1 MPLERERKG
10 QQQRAAPESYEPG
23 ALYKGIKLSAME
35 ITGESALVKKKPVRF
50 VSFCR
55 GMYKRFPSLG
65 KGAKFSKENKQ
76 AVDFLAWDL
85 LPEELAAGSKFVLFF
100 TIIAG
105 IALTLLVL
113 FTPLKNIVGGAVGPA
128 MAPLFA
134 MLPFIIIALA
144 ATNFVQHYPMSAANV
159 EKTRALT
166 YVPEIVGYM
175 IMSMKLV
182 PNLEKAIEFSA
193 EHGRGKIAEDF
204 KRLLWDVQLGVF
216 NTVSEALDDL
226 AYRWGKF
233 SDEFKHALMKVR
245 ASVLETTESKRY
257 QLLDSTMVTIL
268 ESIKNKMEQYAR
280 DLSQPSV
287 LLFYMGVLL
296 PLLLIIILPVGSAF
310 SGQPLAT
317 PLVLI
322 IIYNITIPIVTFVF
336 ARDVISRRPPTQDVP
351 VIPDNFPGLPK
362 KNSMR
367 IGKTSLDL
375 RALIVLVFIA
385 GIATSYFISTQ
396 GIPPVSLVGD
406 DGIQFLPRD
415 KSIAEVLKREGKP
428 ADWFD
433 DDGPFARQLISM
445 HGEKDGRALFN
456 SERTK
461 FFIPQENDVTP
472 FIFIFGLMMTSS
484 GCIAL
489 FIYYRNIYKRKMQL
503 NVMQMES
510 EFKDSLYILA
520 SRMGENRPVEEAL
533 KHTSRFL
540 PDFKISKRVFGRTI
554 ENIELLGMPLE
565 AAIFDPNYGS
575 LKNLPSKTIQTGM
588 RIMVDSV
595 GLGVNVAAR
604 TLISLSLQL
613 TNNEKVNQTLKT
625 LISDTTSMM
634 RTMAVF
640 IVPVVLGV
648 TTALQK
654 IVMLTLATIH
664 SSNMNQTLDAL
675 KSSNVNMPVD
685 ISGMTKGFALDAM
698 QFDAMVKPWQF
709 LLIVAMYVIELVIIM
724 VFFTTR
730 IEEDNKL
737 LFSINLAKALPIAV
751 AIFLISVLASGT
763 IAGGFFGG

>member
-1 MPLERERKG
+1 MPLEREKRG
-10 QQQRAAPESYEPG
+10 QQKATPESAEPG

-35 ITGESALVKKKPVRF
+35 ITGESALVKKKPLRF

-55 GMYKRFPSLG
+55 GMHKRFPSLG

-105 IALTLLVL
+105 IGLTLLVL
-113 FTPLKNIVGGAVGPA
+113 FTPLKTIVGGAVGPA
-128 MAPLFA
+128 MAPLA
-134 MLPFIIIALA
+134 VMLPFIIIALA
-144 ATNFVQHYPMSAANV
+144 ATNFVQRYPISAANV

-322 IIYNITIPIVTFVF
+322 IIYNIAIPAVTFVF

-351 VIPDNFPGLPK
+351 SIPDNFPGLPK
-362 KNSMR
+362 KNALR

-375 RALIVLVFIA
+375 RALITLVFIA
-385 GIATSYFISTQ
+385 GIAGSYFISTQ
-396 GIPPVSLVGD
+396 GIPPASLVGEE
-406 DGIQFLPRD
+406 GIQLLPRD

-433 DDGPFARQLISM
+433 DYGPFARQLISM
-445 HGEKDGRALFN
+445 HGEKDGRTLFN

-461 FFIPQENDVTP
+461 FFVMPENDVTP
-472 FIFIFGLMMTSS
+472 FIFIFGMMLTGS

-489 FIYYRNIYKRKMQL
+489 LIYYRNIHKRKMQL

-540 PDFKISKRVFGRTI
+540 PDFKISKTIFGRTI

-565 AAIFDPNYGS
+565 AAVFDPNYGS

-664 SSNMNQTLDAL
+664 SSNMNQTLDMMKNADL
-675 KSSNVNMPVD
+675 PGG
-685 ISGMTKGFALDAM
+685 ISGMTTGFTLDAM

-751 AIFLISVLASGT
+751 AIFLISVMASGT
-763 IAGGFFGG
+763 VAGGFFGG

>member
-1 MPLERERKG
+1 
-10 QQQRAAPESYEPG
+10 
-23 ALYKGIKLSAME
+23 ME

-65 KGAKFSKENKQ
+65 SGAKFSKENKQ

-144 ATNFVQHYPMSAANV
+144 ATNYVQHYPMSAANV

-351 VIPDNFPGLPK
+351 IIPDNFPGLPK

-385 GIATSYFISTQ
+385 GVATSYFISTQ
-396 GIPPVSLVGD
+396 GIPPVSLVGEE
-406 DGIQFLPRD
+406 GIQLLPRD
-415 KSIAEVLKREGKP
+415 KSITEVLKKEGKP

-461 FFIPQENDVTP
+461 FFVMPENDVTP
-472 FIFIFGLMMTSS
+472 FTFIFGLMLTGS
-484 GCIAL
+484 GCISL

-565 AAIFDPNYGS
+565 AAVFDPNYGS

-664 SSNMNQTLDAL
+664 SSNMTQTLDAI
-675 KSSNVNMPVD
+675 KSSNLPGG
-685 ISGMTKGFALDAM
+685 ISGMTTSFSLDAM

-724 VFFTTR
+724 VFFTTK

>member
-1 MPLERERKG
+1 MPIKERNIG
-10 QQQRAAPESYEPG
+10 AASSEPG

-35 ITGESALVKKKPVRF
+35 ITGESALVKKKVPRF

-113 FTPLKNIVGGAVGPA
+113 FTPLKTIVGGAVGPA

-144 ATNFVQHYPMSAANV
+144 ATNYVQHYPMSAANV

-322 IIYNITIPIVTFVF
+322 IIYNIAIPAVTFVF

-351 VIPDNFPGLPK
+351 IIPDNFPGLPK

-375 RALIVLVFIA
+375 RALIALVLIA
-385 GIATSYFISTQ
+385 GIASSYFISTQ
-396 GIPPVSLVGD
+396 GIPPVSLVGEE
-406 DGIQFLPRD
+406 GIQLLPRD
-415 KSIAEVLKREGKP
+415 KSVAEVLKNAGKP
-428 ADWFD
+428 SADWYD
-433 DDGPFARQLISM
+433 DDGPHARELISM
-445 HGEKDGRALFN
+445 HGEKDGRAMFEA
-456 SERTK
+456 ERIA
-461 FFIPQENDVTP
+461 FFIPAENDVTP
-472 FIFIFGLMMTSS
+472 YTLIFGVMLTCSC
-484 GCIAL
+484 CIAL

-654 IVMLTLATIH
+654 IVMLTLATIQ
-664 SSNMNQTLDAL
+664 SSSMKQTLDAL
-675 KSSNVNMPVD
+675 KNSDLPGGL
-685 ISGMTKGFALDAM
+685 SGMTTGFSMDAT
-698 QFDAMVKPWQF
+698 QFGSIVKPWQF

-724 VFFTTR
+724 VFFTTK